1 MSSLSRSLQRR
12 TDDAKS
18 DVESVINELIE
29 LIENQNEEIERLT
42 QEVQDLKD
50 AEL

>member
-1 MSSLSRSLQRR
+1 MSSLSGNLQRR
-12 TDDAKS
+12 VNDIKNN
-18 DVESVINELIE
+18 VESVIDELLKLIE
-29 LIENQNEEIERLT
+29 DQNEEIERLT